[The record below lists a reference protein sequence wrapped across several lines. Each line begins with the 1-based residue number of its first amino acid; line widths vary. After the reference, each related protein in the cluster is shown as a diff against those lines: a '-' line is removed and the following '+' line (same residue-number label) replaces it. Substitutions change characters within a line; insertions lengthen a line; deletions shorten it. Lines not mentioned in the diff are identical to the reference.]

1 MDQATR
7 MQTIVDKTNGY
18 TGLVETPIDPEL
30 SDNSAFAGL
39 AKVKMHNWSSD
50 HFEKVSAM
58 HMKVKLPPMENVT
71 MIFYPPT
78 HLDAPIFLLF
88 FLMIPRRVICHLNLC
103 APFRDEA
110 YMAHWVAP
118 LAEIKKQYAPFEVQ
132 KKFAPWMEA
141 LRHDATVFGT
151 NPRDRLDDLHDCAMA
166 YLDDYFAKLVKCEP
180 VTDPE
185 RLAQIALFHDQFRDD
200 IRTKDIA
207 QSITAKFIGKEKSKR
222 IFYEVS
228 T

>member
-18 TGLVETPIDPEL
+18 TALVETPIDPEL

-39 AKVKMHNWSSD
+39 AKVKMHTWESD

-88 FLMIPRRVICHLNLC
+88 FLMIPRRVICHVNVCL
-103 APFRDEA
+103 PFQDEA
-110 YMAHWVAP
+110 YMQHWVAP
-118 LAEIKKQYAPFEVQ
+118 LADIKDQYAPFEIQ

-141 LRHDATVFGT
+141 LRHEATIFGT
-151 NPRDRLDDLHDCAMA
+151 NPRDRLSDLHDCAMA
-166 YLDDYFAKLVKCEP
+166 YLDQYFSKLVECER
-180 VTDPE
+180 VTDSG
-185 RLAQIALFHDQFRDD
+185 RLAQIQAFHDQFRDD